1 MQQPEK
7 LTLKIPNMRCQDCL
21 DTISKATGKLKGV
34 EEVSGD
40 IEEKTVYINFR
51 SDLVDPEKI
60 RGVILKQGFLV
71 G

>member
-1 MQQPEK
+1 MEQSEK
-7 LTLKIPNMRCQDCL
+7 IALKIPNMRCQDCL

-40 IEEKTVYINFR
+40 VEEKMVHVTFR
-51 SDLVDPEKI
+51 SDLVDPEEI
-60 RGVILKQGFLV
+60 RGAILKQGFLV

>member
-1 MQQPEK
+1 MEQSEK
-7 LTLKIPNMRCQDCL
+7 IAMKIPNMRCQDCL
-21 DTISKATGKLKGV
+21 DTISKATSKLKGV
-34 EEVSGD
+34 EEVNGD
-40 IEEKTVYINFR
+40 VEEKTVYITFR